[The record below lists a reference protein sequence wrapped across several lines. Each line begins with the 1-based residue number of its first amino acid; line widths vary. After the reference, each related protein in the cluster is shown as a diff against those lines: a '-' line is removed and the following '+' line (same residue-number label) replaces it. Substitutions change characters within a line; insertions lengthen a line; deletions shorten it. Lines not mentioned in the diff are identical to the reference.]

1 MIKFNILILLALF
14 TAGGLFA
21 LSNEDMRTIMDKK
34 TATVGDAIYVLY
46 SIDNPDASITDI
58 DRISNPKIKALD
70 RDQNLDAG
78 ALAIIAI
85 EFGKAYGGVYYKLT
99 GFSRYAAQS
108 LVYDGIFPES
118 FSWNRSISGTELIEL
133 TGAIK
138 GRR

>member
-1 MIKFNILILLALF
+1 M
-14 TAGGLFA
+14 AGGLYS

-34 TATVGDAIYVLY
+34 TATVGDAIYVIY
-46 SIDNPDASITDI
+46 SIDNPDAVIADI
-58 DRISNPKIKALD
+58 DKINLPSIKALN

-78 ALAIIAI
+78 TLAIIAI
-85 EFGKAYGGVYYKLT
+85 EFGKAYGGAYYRLT

-118 FSWNRSISGTELIEL
+118 FSWNRSISGKELIEL

-138 GRR
+138 GHR